1 MTGDTPTEPVRH
13 AAQSDATACP
23 TSAAAVQAMPGG
35 PVWHDRLVS
44 ARAGTRPPTDPTA
57 GPWRLA
63 RVAGLGIAAYGLA
76 VGAHVGAGGG
86 LPGWPASVMLTALLG
101 VLGVAFTTRRRRL
114 PALLGVLTA
123 AQVVLHVIL
132 SLLEAPASSCGL
144 VAVGHHVATSSCDPS
159 AATTGSVAMAVP
171 SLPMLLA
178 HLAATAVTAWVL
190 ARGEAW
196 LWRTLQGVPRGAGGG
211 SNRCHAT
218 GLGTPARGGALDHS
232 VDPARRTARAP
243 RVAAPRYLTS
253 LSGPSLPGPL
263 AGDGLAPFMP
273 RPEPSGQ
280 FPSSCPVVV
289 CPVREDL
296 FVCLIT
302 HHRPRSQRPS

>member
-1 MTGDTPTEPVRH
+1 M
-13 AAQSDATACP
+13 S
-23 TSAAAVQAMPGG
+23 GG

-76 VGAHVGAGGG
+76 VGAHVSAGGG

-114 PALLGVLTA
+114 PALLGALTA

-132 SLLEAPASSCGL
+132 SLLDAPAPSCGL
-144 VAVGHHVATSSCDPS
+144 VAVSHHVATSSCDPS
-159 AATTGSVAMAVP
+159 VATTGSVAMAMP

-178 HLAATAVTAWVL
+178 HMAATAVTAWVL

-196 LWRTLQGVPRGAGGG
+196 LWRTLQGVLALPVAVRIGATPRVWVLHRDEPRSTTLWIRPDAPRG
-211 SNRCHAT
+211 
-218 GLGTPARGGALDHS
+218 PPEPALD
-232 VDPARRTARAP
+232 A
-243 RVAAPRYLTS
+243 
-253 LSGPSLPGPL
+253 
-263 AGDGLAPFMP
+263 
-273 RPEPSGQ
+273 
-280 FPSSCPVVV
+280 
-289 CPVREDL
+289 
-296 FVCLIT
+296 I
-302 HHRPRSQRPS
+302 

>member
-1 MTGDTPTEPVRH
+1 
-13 AAQSDATACP
+13 
-23 TSAAAVQAMPGG
+23 MPGG

-44 ARAGTRPPTDPTA
+44 APAGTRPPTDPTA

-114 PALLGVLTA
+114 PALLGALTA
-123 AQVVLHVIL
+123 AQVVLARHPLAAGRARVVVWPGGRR
-132 SLLEAPASSCGL
+132 SPRRD
-144 VAVGHHVATSSCDPS
+144 SSCDPS
-159 AATTGSVAMAVP
+159 VATTGSVAMAMP

-196 LWRTLQGVPRGAGGG
+196 LWRTLQGVLAVPVAVRIGATPRVWVLQREAARSTTRWIRPDAPRGPPESA
-211 SNRCHAT
+211 
-218 GLGTPARGGALDHS
+218 
-232 VDPARRTARAP
+232 ARRD
-243 RVAAPRYLTS
+243 LTS
-253 LSGPSLPGPL
+253 LSGPSVPAPL
-263 AGDGLAPFMP
+263 AGDGRAPFVP
-273 RPEPSGQ
+273 RAEPSGQ
-280 FPSSCPVVV
+280 CPSSCPVVV

-302 HHRPRSQRPS
+302 HHRPRAQRPS

>member
-1 MTGDTPTEPVRH
+1 
-13 AAQSDATACP
+13 
-23 TSAAAVQAMPGG
+23 MPGG

-76 VGAHVGAGGG
+76 VGAHVAAGGG
-86 LPGWPASVMLTALLG
+86 LPGWPAGLMLTALLG

-114 PALLGVLTA
+114 PALLGALTA

-132 SLLEAPASSCGL
+132 SLLDAPESSCGL

-159 AATTGSVAMAVP
+159 AATTGSVAMAMP

-196 LWRTLQGVPRGAGGG
+196 LWRTLQGVLAVPVAVRIGATPRVWVLQREAARSTTRWIRPDAPRG
-211 SNRCHAT
+211 
-218 GLGTPARGGALDHS
+218 P
-232 VDPARRTARAP
+232 
-243 RVAAPRYLTS
+243 
-253 LSGPSLPGPL
+253 
-263 AGDGLAPFMP
+263 
-273 RPEPSGQ
+273 PEPA
-280 FPSSCPVVV
+280 
-289 CPVREDL
+289 L
-296 FVCLIT
+296 LAI
-302 HHRPRSQRPS
+302 